1 MGILMKSPDSGT
13 PAFMAPPTPGRDT
26 QAVLGELPGHG
37 PERIEALRETLAI
50 G

>member
-1 MGILMKSPDSGT
+1 MKSPDSGT

-37 PERIEALRETLAI
+37 PERIEALRETSAI